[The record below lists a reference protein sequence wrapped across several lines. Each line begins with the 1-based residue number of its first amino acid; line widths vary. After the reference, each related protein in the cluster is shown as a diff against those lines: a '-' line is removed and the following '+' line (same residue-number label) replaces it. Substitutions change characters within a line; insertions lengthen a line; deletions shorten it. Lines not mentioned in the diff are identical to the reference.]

1 VRVFLFFC
9 EIRVDSRQ
17 GLAGVLMSG
26 RLRLESLEKLGWRF
40 GLQTIQALLDELGRP
55 ELSLKVVH
63 VAGSNGKGSTCAF
76 MASFLKHCGYKTGL
90 YTSPHLSDIRE
101 RFRINGVWISEA
113 DFKVHSGKVLEACR
127 KVEKKLGH
135 LPTHFEALTAIAFSW
150 FKARGVDWVVLEV
163 GLGGRLDATNVIPAP
178 ALSLI
183 TPISLEHQNILGK
196 RIEKIAWE
204 KAGILKP
211 GCMAA
216 SLQYD
221 PRAASVVD
229 RVARK
234 RGTRLWLAGR
244 DFIFRENPKGFY
256 WEGPGLRAKFHSPHL
271 TGYQT
276 TNAALAVAG
285 IQALQAQ
292 GLSPSPRVVQASISS
307 MRWPGR
313 MEEIGRKPLV
323 VLDGA
328 HNPGAARAL
337 LNALKS
343 RYPNK
348 GWMVLNGFLSDK
360 NYDSF
365 TRILAPITALSIVTQ
380 PFSERAEDAQKVF
393 QAWERAGVKAL
404 LIRDWKKALLFSRS
418 KIGLFPNMGLLVTGS
433 LYLIGDCRK
442 EWRDAGKLSEI

>member
-1 VRVFLFFC
+1 
-9 EIRVDSRQ
+9 
-17 GLAGVLMSG
+17 LAGVLMSG

-40 GLQTIQALLDELGRP
+40 GLQTIQVLLDELGRP

-101 RFRINGVWISEA
+101 RFRINGVWITEA
-113 DFKVHSGKVLEACR
+113 DFKIHSGKVLEACR
-127 KVEKKLGH
+127 RVEKKLGH

-150 FKARGVDWVVLEV
+150 FEEQRVDWVVLEV
-163 GLGGRLDATNVIPAP
+163 GLGGRLDATNVIAAP

-221 PRAASVVD
+221 SKAGKVVD
-229 RVARK
+229 QMARK
-234 RGTRLWLAGR
+234 KGALLWLAGR
-244 DFIFRENPKGFY
+244 DFIFRKNPKGFY
-256 WEGPGLRAKFHSPHL
+256 WEGPGLRAEFHLPHS
-271 TGYQT
+271 TDYQA

-285 IQALQAQ
+285 IQALQTQ
-292 GLSPSPRVVQASISS
+292 GVFASPRAIQKSILA
-307 MRWPGR
+307 MLWPGR
-313 MEEIGRKPLV
+313 MEEISRRPLV
-323 VLDGA
+323 VMDGA
-328 HNPGAARAL
+328 HNPDAARAL
-337 LNALKS
+337 LNSLKS

-348 GWMVLNGFLSDK
+348 HWIVLSGFLSDK
-360 NYDSF
+360 NYTSF
-365 TRILAPITALSIVTQ
+365 ARILAPITALSIVTQ
-380 PFSERAEDAQKVF
+380 PFSERAEDGGKVF
-393 QAWERAGVKAL
+393 QAWERAGAKAVF
-404 LIRDWKKALLFSRS
+404 IRDWRQALLFSRA
-418 KIGLFPNMGLLVTGS
+418 KINLSQNRGLLITGS

-442 EWRDAGKLSEI
+442 AWRDAGQLSKI

>member
-1 VRVFLFFC
+1 LKPK
-9 EIRVDSRQ
+9 
-17 GLAGVLMSG
+17 LH
-26 RLRLESLEKLGWRF
+26 LESLEKLGWRF
-40 GLQTIQALLDELGRP
+40 GLQTIQALLGELGRP

-101 RFRINGVWISEA
+101 RFRINGAWITEA
-113 DFKVHSGKVLEACR
+113 DFKIHSEKVLEACR

-135 LPTHFEALTAIAFSW
+135 LPTHFEALTAIAFCW
-150 FKARGVDWVVLEV
+150 FKKRKVDWVVLEV
-163 GLGGRLDATNVIPAP
+163 GLGGRLDATNVISAP

-183 TPISLEHQNILGK
+183 TPVSLEHQNILGK
-196 RIEKIAWE
+196 KIEKIAWE

-221 PRAASVVD
+221 PKARNVVD

-234 RGTRLWLAGR
+234 KGTRLWLAGR
-244 DFIFRENPKGFY
+244 DFIFREEPKGFY
-256 WEGPGLRAKFHSPHL
+256 WEGPGLQAEFHLPHL

-285 IQALQAQ
+285 IQALQAK
-292 GLSPSPRVVQASISS
+292 GVSPSLQVIQESISA

-313 MEEIGRKPLV
+313 MEEIGRKPPV

-328 HNPGAARAL
+328 HNPGAARAFL
-337 LNALKS
+337 SSLKS

-348 GWMVLNGFLSDK
+348 RWIVLNGFLSDK
-360 NYDSF
+360 NYVSF
-365 TRILAPITALSIVTQ
+365 ARILAPITALSIVTQ
-380 PFSERAEDAQKVF
+380 PFSERAEDGRKVF

-404 LIRDWKKALLFSRS
+404 LIQDWKQALLFSRS
-418 KIGLFPNMGLLVTGS
+418 KINSSPNMGLLVTGS

-442 EWRDAGKLSEI
+442 EWHGAGRLSEI